1 MGFQTITRTSIYKL
15 RRHYE
20 SMENKIME
28 QIIVVE
34 QELELLKRIV
44 KEKEDALFCLKCEF
58 VDEKDS

>member
-1 MGFQTITRTSIYKL
+1 MIPMNYLQLFQRYIKKL
-15 RRHYE
+15 LRI
-20 SMENKIME
+20 KIME

-44 KEKEDALFCLKCEF
+44 KEKEDALFCLKCEV

>member
-1 MGFQTITRTSIYKL
+1 
-15 RRHYE
+15 
-20 SMENKIME
+20 MENKIME

>member
-1 MGFQTITRTSIYKL
+1 MIPMNYLQLFQRYIKKL
-15 RRHYE
+15 LRI
-20 SMENKIME
+20 KIME